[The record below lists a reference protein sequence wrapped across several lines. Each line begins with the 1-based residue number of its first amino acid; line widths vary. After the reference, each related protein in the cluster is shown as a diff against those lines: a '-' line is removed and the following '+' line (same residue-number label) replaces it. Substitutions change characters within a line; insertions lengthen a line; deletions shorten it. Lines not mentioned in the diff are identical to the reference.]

1 VRVGSLPRCRAPRA
15 LRALPASI
23 AARRPPARPLTAVAT
38 TNHHQI
44 AAGNSAPLFVLSS
57 DDEPSDWSDLDA
69 PDAAADPLASA
80 AASPELAGLAAAQ
93 LAILAAAL
101 EGSAARAGAPA
112 ALRCAAYCRAPRSLA
127 SGELALALVAA
138 TDAAEAE
145 AAAAR
150 QDLFLGVAGGERW
163 EAWIVEQPVIV
174 LPDSGGIVLPLAH
187 ADFLVGLLLVE
198 RAPAAWPRAG
208 GAAAAAARAAPP
220 ATSLFGGADL
230 KLIRQTGAAL
240 ALGMALDL
248 RSALERAETGVRR
261 RQVAGLV
268 ERARAPLT
276 TLRTLSTMLAPRL
289 DAGEPERDM
298 ADALAAQG
306 ERLGELVGQLQAA
319 LAPAAPGPLPLAPV
333 AGALPGWAAPALPA
347 ARAGAGAPAALPAV
361 PGFPAPM
368 LPSSSIGGDSQ
379 AAALPA
385 PPSAREP
392 AAPPASERL
401 PPPAP
406 LAQLGDGA
414 ATELVGAL
422 APLLASAARFAGV
435 AGIAF
440 RLAPGGPPTAR
451 VAVGPLPLKRLLA
464 GLLDGSVAVCARGDA
479 LSARV
484 RAEAGRAGAPGAA
497 VELRLEAAAAGA
509 EALAQVAAPEFGAVA
524 AAARAAGARLDVV
537 VGRRGGAAGVAAGA
551 GLTAKLWLPLAA
563 GE

>member
-1 VRVGSLPRCRAPRA
+1 VRVVPSSRCRAS
-15 LRALPASI
+15 RALPASI
-23 AARRPPARPLTAVAT
+23 AARRPPARSPPAHCHR
-38 TNHHQI
+38 HHKSPQI

-248 RSALERAETGVRR
+248 RSALERAEAGVRR

-319 LAPAAPGPLPLAPV
+319 LAPAAPGPLPLAPI
-333 AGALPGWAAPALPA
+333 AAAPPGWAAPALPA
-347 ARAGAGAPAALPAV
+347 ARAGAGAPAALPAAT
-361 PGFPAPM
+361 GFPAPM

-379 AAALPA
+379 AAALPP

-392 AAPPASERL
+392 AA
-401 PPPAP
+401 PAP

-440 RLAPGGPPTAR
+440 RLAPGGPPAAR
-451 VAVGPLPLKRLLA
+451 VAVGALPLKRLLA
-464 GLLDGSVAVCARGDA
+464 GLLDGGVAVCARGDA

-509 EALAQVAAPEFGAVA
+509 EALAQAAAPEFGAVA